1 MLKKGSKI
9 NARET
14 QGKHTRETNTRGK
27 RGNHLTGISSP
38 NKCDETRIS
47 GHEQADPLKKTFHIP
62 LLVQMN
68 EDKGIKGSTDE

>member
-1 MLKKGSKI
+1 MKKGSKI

-14 QGKHTRETNTRGK
+14 QGKHTRVTNTRGK
-27 RGNHLTGISSP
+27 CGNHLIGISSH

-47 GHEQADPLKKTFHIP
+47 GHEQVDPLKNTFHIP

-68 EDKGIKGSTDE
+68 DNKGIKGATDE